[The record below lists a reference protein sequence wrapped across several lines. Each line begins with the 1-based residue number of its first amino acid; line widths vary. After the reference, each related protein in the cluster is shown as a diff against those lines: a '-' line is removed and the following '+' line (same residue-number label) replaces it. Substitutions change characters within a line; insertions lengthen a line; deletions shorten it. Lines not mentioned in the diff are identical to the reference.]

1 MKVMLK
7 RSTIGCTPKQR
18 KVIEALGLRRIR
30 QVKELPD
37 NDAVRGMVRKVEHL
51 VEVSE

>member
-1 MKVMLK
+1 MKVVLK
-7 RSTIGCTPKQR
+7 KSLIGSTPKQR
-18 KVIEALGLRRIR
+18 KIVKSLGLRKIR

-37 NDAVRGMVRKVEHL
+37 NDAVRGMVKKVAHL